1 MACKPA
7 YPNYVPR
14 LYIVGM
20 KTYLRSTGAV
30 LALLGPVLAW
40 GQAPPP
46 PPPPYTVAAN
56 PQQLALYTVQGKLGS
71 PRTGMAYLFY
81 DTPTGKPD
89 SAQIK
94 DGKFTLRGTALA
106 GTLAGLYAIAPKELQ
121 ALRHPKR
128 GQRVQQPVLIYLEPG
143 TAKVTSADSL
153 PNAAVVGTP
162 LNADNA
168 RLTEALKPTAAQL
181 AQFRA
186 RYAAATPEQL
196 QDKAF
201 TDALHQQYEALQESQ
216 KPFLAAF
223 IKATP
228 QSIVSL
234 TALDLYIGG
243 AIDDPITVEPL
254 FMSLAPT
261 VRNSA
266 PGQNFAARLAVA
278 KLTAVGALAPDFTQ
292 NDVNDKPVKLSDFRG
307 KYVLVDFWASWC
319 VPCRQENPNVVTNFN
334 QYKTRNFTVLGVS
347 LDRPTG
353 RDAWLKAIENDHL
366 AWTHVSDL
374 KFWKN
379 EVAVLYGIQSVPQNF
394 LVGSDG
400 RIVARNVRG
409 EDLGKTL
416 AAKLPAAP

>member
-1 MACKPA
+1 
-7 YPNYVPR
+7 
-14 LYIVGM
+14 M
-20 KTYLRSTGAV
+20 KTYLRSTGAA

-46 PPPPYTVAAN
+46 PPPPYTVAAS
-56 PQQLALYTVQGKLGS
+56 PQQLAPYTVQGKLGS

-81 DTPTGKPD
+81 DTPSGKPD

-94 DGKFTLRGTALA
+94 DGKFTLRGKALA
-106 GTLAGLYAIAPKELQ
+106 GTLAGLYAMAPRELQ
-121 ALRHPKR
+121 GLRHPKR
-128 GQRVQQPVLIYLEPG
+128 GQRVQQPMRIYLEPG

-168 RLTEALKPTAAQL
+168 RLTEALKPTATQL

-201 TDALHQQYEALQESQ
+201 TDALDKQYEALQEAQ
-216 KPFLAAF
+216 KPLLAAF

-234 TALDLYIGG
+234 TALDRYAGE
-243 AIDDPITVEPL
+243 AIDPTTVEPL
-254 FMSLAPT
+254 FMSLAPA
-261 VRNSA
+261 VRTSA
-266 PGQNFAARLAVA
+266 PGQDFATKLAAA
-278 KLTAVGALAPDFTQ
+278 KLTAVGTMAPEFTQ
-292 NDVNDKPVKLSDFRG
+292 DDVNGKPVKLSDFRG

-319 VPCRQENPNVVTNFN
+319 RPCRQENPNVVANYN
-334 QYKTRNFTVLGVS
+334 QYKTRNFTVLSVS
-347 LDRPTG
+347 LDRPNG

-366 AWTHVSDL
+366 TWTHVSDL

-379 EVAVLYGIQSVPQNF
+379 EVAVLYGIQSVPQN
-394 LVGSDG
+394 LLIGPDG
-400 RIVARNVRG
+400 RIVAKNVRG

-416 AAKLPAAP
+416 AAKLPTVTP

>member
-1 MACKPA
+1 
-7 YPNYVPR
+7 
-14 LYIVGM
+14 M
-20 KTYLRSTGAV
+20 KTYLLSAGTA
-30 LALLGPVLAW
+30 LALLGPALAW

-46 PPPPYTVAAN
+46 PPPPYTVAAS
-56 PQQLALYTVQGKLGS
+56 PQKLAPYTVQGKLGS
-71 PRTGMAYLFY
+71 PATGMAYLFY
-81 DTPTGKPD
+81 DTPSGKPD

-94 DGKFTLRGTALA
+94 GGKFTLRGTAPA
-106 GTLAGLYAIAPKELQ
+106 GTLAGLYALAPREMQ

-128 GQRVQQPVLIYLEPG
+128 GQRVQQPLLIYLEPG

-153 PNAAVVGTP
+153 PHAAVVGTP
-162 LNADNA
+162 LNADNT
-168 RLTEALKPTAAQL
+168 RLTEALKPTATQL

-186 RYAAATPEQL
+186 SYAAATPEQL

-201 TDALHQQYEALQESQ
+201 TDALDKQYEALQEAQ
-216 KPFLAAF
+216 KPLLAAF

-234 TALDLYIGG
+234 TALDRYAGE
-243 AIDDPITVEPL
+243 AIDPTTVEPL
-254 FMSLAPT
+254 FLGLAPA
-261 VRNSA
+261 VRTSA
-266 PGQNFAARLAVA
+266 PGQNFATRLAAA
-278 KLTAVGALAPDFTQ
+278 KLTDVGVLAPDFTQ
-292 NDVNDKPVKLSDFRG
+292 NDVNGKPVKLSDFRG

-319 VPCRQENPNVVTNFN
+319 KPCRQENPNVVANYN

-366 AWTHVSDL
+366 TWTHVSDL

-394 LVGSDG
+394 LVGPDG
-400 RIVARNVRG
+400 RIVAKNVRG
-409 EDLGKTL
+409 EELGKTL
-416 AAKLPAAP
+416 AAKLPAVAP

>member
-1 MACKPA
+1 
-7 YPNYVPR
+7 
-14 LYIVGM
+14 M
-20 KTYLRSTGAV
+20 KTYLHSTAAT
-30 LALLGPVLAW
+30 LALLGPALAW

-46 PPPPYTVAAN
+46 PPPYTVAAS
-56 PQQLALYTVQGKLGS
+56 PQQVAPYTVQGKLGS

-81 DTPTGKPD
+81 DTPSGKPD

-94 DGKFTLRGTALA
+94 DGKFTLRGTTLA
-106 GTLAGLYAIAPKELQ
+106 GTLAGLYAMAPQELQ
-121 ALRHPKR
+121 AMRHPKR

-153 PNAAVVGTP
+153 PNAAVAGTP
-162 LNADNA
+162 LNVDNA
-168 RLTEALKPTAAQL
+168 RLTAALKPTAAQL
-181 AQFRA
+181 ATFRA

-201 TDALHQQYEALQESQ
+201 TDALDKQYEAVQEAQ
-216 KPFLAAF
+216 KPLLAAF

-234 TALDLYIGG
+234 TALDRYTGG
-243 AIDDPITVEPL
+243 AIDPATVEPL
-254 FMSLAPT
+254 FMALAPA
-261 VRNSA
+261 VRSSA
-266 PGQNFAARLAVA
+266 PGQDFATRLAIA
-278 KLTAVGALAPDFTQ
+278 KLTAVGALAPDFSQ
-292 NDVNDKPVKLSDFRG
+292 NDVNGKPVKLSDFRG

-319 VPCRQENPNVVTNFN
+319 VPCRQENPNVVTNYN

-366 AWTHVSDL
+366 TWTHVSDL

-379 EVAVLYGIQSVPQNF
+379 EVAVLYGIQSVPQNL
-394 LVGSDG
+394 LVGPDG
-400 RIVARNVRG
+400 RIVAKNVRG

-416 AAKLPAAP
+416 AAKLPTAAP

>member
-1 MACKPA
+1 
-7 YPNYVPR
+7 
-14 LYIVGM
+14 M
-20 KTYLRSTGAV
+20 KTYLRSTGAA

-46 PPPPYTVAAN
+46 PPPPYTVAAS
-56 PQQLALYTVQGKLGS
+56 PQQLAPYTVQGKLGS

-81 DTPTGKPD
+81 DTPSGKPD

-94 DGKFTLRGTALA
+94 DGKFTLRGKALA
-106 GTLAGLYAIAPKELQ
+106 GTLAGLYAMAPRELQ
-121 ALRHPKR
+121 GLRHPKR
-128 GQRVQQPVLIYLEPG
+128 GQRVQQPMRIYLEPG

-201 TDALHQQYEALQESQ
+201 TDALDKQYEALQEAQ
-216 KPFLAAF
+216 KPLLAAF

-234 TALDLYIGG
+234 TALDRYAGE
-243 AIDDPITVEPL
+243 AIDPTTVEPL
-254 FMSLAPT
+254 FMSLAPA
-261 VRNSA
+261 VRTSA
-266 PGQNFAARLAVA
+266 PGQDFATKLAAA
-278 KLTAVGALAPDFTQ
+278 KLTAVGTMAPEFTQ
-292 NDVNDKPVKLSDFRG
+292 DDVNGKPVKLSDFRG

-319 VPCRQENPNVVTNFN
+319 RPCRQENPNVVANYN
-334 QYKTRNFTVLGVS
+334 QYKTRNFTVLSVS
-347 LDRPTG
+347 LDRPNG

-366 AWTHVSDL
+366 TWTHVSDL

-379 EVAVLYGIQSVPQNF
+379 EVAVLYGIQSVPQN
-394 LVGSDG
+394 LLIGPDG
-400 RIVARNVRG
+400 RIVAKNVRG

-416 AAKLPAAP
+416 AAKLPTVTP